1 MNPESDPARERL
13 LEGFFT
19 AVDHG
24 DRRRARKVLAKLVAQ
39 RDDADVAWARWR
51 LASID
56 DDLQPAIEIAREGI
70 ARFPEAADLHHA
82 LGVTLLDME
91 RAAAALPHL
100 EEACFLDPDFVDAW
114 YDLALTRAEVGDEAG
129 MRQAFTEVY
138 EIDTHPDQPP
148 MRYQADRV
156 DAWAERALLALPPEV
171 REAARNVTV
180 IVQDYPDRWI
190 LDSAPWDPRLL
201 GLFDGPVYAEV
212 QGWDDLS
219 GVVATPHVYLYQRNL
234 ERVCADSRE
243 MALEV
248 RITVHHEVGHFLGLD
263 EDDLHER
270 GLG

>member
-1 MNPESDPARERL
+1 VNPKPDPARERL
-13 LEGFFT
+13 LEGFFA

-24 DRRRARKVLAKLVAQ
+24 DRRRARKVLAKLAAQ

-51 LASID
+51 LASLG
-56 DDLQPAIEIAREGI
+56 DDLQPAVEAARDGI
-70 ARFPEAADLHHA
+70 SRFPEAPDLHHA
-82 LGVTLLDME
+82 LGVTLLDMD

-100 EEACFLDPDFVDAW
+100 EEACFLEPDFADAW
-114 YDLALTRAEVGDEAG
+114 YDLALARSAVGDERG

-138 EIDTHPDQPP
+138 DIDTHPDQPP
-148 MRYQADRV
+148 TRYSADRV
-156 DAWAERALLALPPEV
+156 DGWAARALDALPDDV
-171 REAARNVTV
+171 LKAASNVVV

-201 GLFDGPVYAEV
+201 GLFDGPTYAEV

-219 GVVATPHVYLYQRNL
+219 GLSGTPHVYLYQRNL
-234 ERVCADSRE
+234 ERVCADSRH
-243 MALEV
+243 MAQEV

-263 EDDLHER
+263 EDDLHQR